1 MPMFARLPS
10 GPAPLSTGRP
20 LSLLIS
26 VVGLSK
32 MRRPRLALPMLSGL
46 LVLSLSGGP
55 SPAQEPGSPAPGQVT
70 EAIAPAATVVS
81 TVHYQAELGLM
92 CVGGTCSGAFPRPG
106 ARRQLNVTRMSCLM
120 GSSGSTFS
128 HGIIELVRADGSHV
142 LSQYLPGH
150 HSTSA
155 GFHPLNRAV
164 DVQVAAK
171 QHIDVFLILATG
183 TATFASCTV
192 IGTLDTLQ

>member
-1 MPMFARLPS
+1 MPCKEETMLTSVPGLLP
-10 GPAPLSTGRP
+10 RF
-20 LSLLIS
+20 
-26 VVGLSK
+26 
-32 MRRPRLALPMLSGL
+32 ALPMLSVI
-46 LVLSLSGGP
+46 VLSLSGAP
-55 SPAQEPGSPAPGQVT
+55 SPAQAPGMLAPGRAPGQVVET
-70 EAIAPAATVVS
+70 IGTAATVVS
-81 TVHYQAELGLM
+81 TMHYQAELGLT
-92 CVGGTCSGAFPRPG
+92 CIGGTCSGAFPHPG

-128 HGIIELVRADGSHV
+128 HGVIELVRADGSHV

-150 HSTSA
+150 HSSLT

-164 DVQVAAK
+164 DVQVAARH
-171 QHIDVFLILATG
+171 HIDVFLILTSG